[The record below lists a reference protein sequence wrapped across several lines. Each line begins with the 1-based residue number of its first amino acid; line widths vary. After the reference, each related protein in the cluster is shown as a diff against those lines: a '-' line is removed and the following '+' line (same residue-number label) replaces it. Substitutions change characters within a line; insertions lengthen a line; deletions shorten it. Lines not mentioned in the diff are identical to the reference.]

1 MQAFSVN
8 GTDTAFSA
16 MGVFATVSNSSGTV
30 HAYFNNS
37 VDHSVAITQNAH
49 NIGAS
54 MNDTI
59 KAYIDK
65 AQNTLDIAIYN
76 HSDALITTAINDAY
90 NRGVA
95 VRYLTCGSTA
105 TLALGDLDTNI
116 PVLEKQGGSGIMH
129 NKFVVIDAD
138 ITDSSWVITGAT
150 NWTNGQLFDDY
161 NNLILIQD
169 QSIARTY
176 KLEFNEMWGS
186 DSLQPNANNALFG
199 ANKTDNTPHHF
210 LVNGDAMEVY
220 FSPSD
225 NTTNKLIDAF
235 QTANDELNFALLVF
249 TQNDLG
255 WALENVHNNSII
267 VQGIIEQVNTTG
279 SEYQYLIDAGIDV
292 RSHTGVPHIMHHK
305 YAIIDQSLASSDP
318 LVITGSHNWSA
329 AAENSNDENTV
340 FYYNQNIANQ
350 YYQEF
355 IERYNELAPT
365 SSQLEENYP
374 EEKGKL
380 LYITD
385 ALGRKATAKKGEI
398 QFYIYQNGTVK
409 KQLQLQ
415 P

>member
-1 MQAFSVN
+1 
-8 GTDTAFSA
+8 
-16 MGVFATVSNSSGTV
+16 
-30 HAYFNNS
+30 
-37 VDHSVAITQNAH
+37 
-49 NIGAS
+49 
-54 MNDTI
+54 
-59 KAYIDK
+59 
-65 AQNTLDIAIYN
+65 
-76 HSDALITTAINDAY
+76 
-90 NRGVA
+90 
-95 VRYLTCGSTA
+95 
-105 TLALGDLDTNI
+105 
-116 PVLEKQGGSGIMH
+116 
-129 NKFVVIDAD
+129 
-138 ITDSSWVITGAT
+138 
-150 NWTNGQLFDDY
+150 
-161 NNLILIQD
+161 
-169 QSIARTY
+169 
-176 KLEFNEMWGS
+176 MWGS

-199 ANKTDNTPHHF
+199 PNKTDNTPHQF
-210 LVNGDAMEVY
+210 LVNGDVMEVY

-255 WALENVHNNSII
+255 WALENLHNNSVT

-292 RSHTGVPHIMHHK
+292 RSHTGVQHIMHHK
-305 YAIIDQSLASSDP
+305 YAIIDQALASSDP

-365 SSQLEENYP
+365 SSQIEENKP
-374 EEKGKL
+374 QGKGKL

-385 ALGRKATAKKGEI
+385 ALGRKTAAKKGEV

-409 KQLQLQ
+409 KQLHLQ
-415 P
+415 Q